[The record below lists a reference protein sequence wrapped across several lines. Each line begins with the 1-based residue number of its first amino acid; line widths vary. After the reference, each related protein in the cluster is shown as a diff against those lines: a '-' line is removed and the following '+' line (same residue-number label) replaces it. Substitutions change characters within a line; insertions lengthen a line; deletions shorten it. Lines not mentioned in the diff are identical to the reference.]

1 LTSPTN
7 QTCMLCH
14 QPLCEHAI
22 PREIHERLIAELRQ
36 TLWDCFR
43 EAGGDTDG
51 DQGPEAITHGLI
63 SMTLGCV
70 KDLRKCYSDQST
82 VIAEKNAEIERLKQD
97 AADLEKRGDSC
108 ERLMREAEAAQSRAE
123 RALAQTKE
131 AKPTAYLCPVG
142 CGCTWRDNGDGS
154 MSLFGHK
161 SQSCQI
167 CEYMPL
173 AKLLPLYAAPQPPAG
188 KSHEKTL
195 PPKWHDLLREIIQDW
210 MTADGY
216 LKPLWA
222 GGLKDR
228 IQGLL
233 ACRDGDEVP
242 REIHERLVRDAKREA
257 LREAQQHAAWPKPKQ
272 VEWADYD
279 QGYNDALR
287 ACGDALDRMASD
299 HERGNS

>member
-1 LTSPTN
+1 MTSPTN

-188 KSHEKTL
+188 KGPRQLTVEEQNVMHGA
-195 PPKWHDLLREIIQDW
+195 LLRSSKLIGRSSDAIS
-210 MTADGY
+210 
-216 LKPLWA
+216 
-222 GGLKDR
+222 
-228 IQGLL
+228 
-233 ACRDGDEVP
+233 
-242 REIHERLVRDAKREA
+242 REIHERLVREF
-257 LREAQQHAAWPKPKQ
+257 EQ
-272 VEWADYD
+272 
-279 QGYNDALR
+279 DALR
-287 ACGDALDRMASD
+287 YRLLRRQPVSIDFGKTVKANEALDETLDASLNAKPMASE